1 MYISIQWEIDFGIDK
16 MNEYMKYFGLG
27 EKTGVE
33 LVGEEKG
40 TRPSREQIA
49 KENREPNE

>member
-1 MYISIQWEIDFGIDK
+1 

-40 TRPSREQIA
+40 TRPSREQ
-49 KENREPNE
+49 NS